1 MCNLLSYDNH
11 IVTKFFNS
19 LIFTSSTK
27 NLYYRHIFAKTKI
40 NFRESTKQKYLYDKP
55 SLQLA
60 TASAAPQISLI
71 RLGNSLAIFLLA
83 TEREKIRNSS
93 IQIDK

>member
-60 TASAAPQISLI
+60 TASAAPHLPNPI
-71 RLGNSLAIFLLA
+71 RKFSRALPSGYI
-83 TEREKIRNSS
+83 ERE
-93 IQIDK
+93 D